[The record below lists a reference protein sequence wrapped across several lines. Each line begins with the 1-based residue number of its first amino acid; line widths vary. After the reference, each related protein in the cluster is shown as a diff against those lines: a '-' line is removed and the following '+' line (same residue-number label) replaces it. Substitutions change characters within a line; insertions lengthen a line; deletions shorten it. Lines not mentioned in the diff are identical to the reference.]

1 MESTQYLLESIS
13 IVRDDLKKIESKV
26 DQLYND
32 LKYVFRRLILEL
44 YEHYREGEYYVPRIE
59 DVDPSLKLS
68 CSRKD
73 VGDILNWTRELL
85 PYLESCDDEYEYI
98 IEYINNDEVG
108 LDIYSKLQCVQEAI
122 KVIEYEL
129 KKKCSNV
136 SK

>member
-44 YEHYREGEYYVPRIE
+44 YEHYREGEFYVPRIE

-73 VGDILNWTRELL
+73 VGDILNWIRELL
-85 PYLESCDDEYEYI
+85 PYLESCDDKYEYI

-108 LDIYSKLQCVQEAI
+108 LDMYSKLQCVQEAV

-129 KKKCSNV
+129 KKKCSSA